1 MIMFVIVALF
11 SSTSMN
17 SVYNANSEKW
27 IPARSNK
34 NKVYVARCKMK
45 HEACS
50 LHFTRVTYV
59 KRIVET
65 I

>member
-27 IPARSNK
+27 IPARANK
-34 NKVYVARCKMK
+34 NQVYVARCKMK
-45 HEACS
+45 HVACS
-50 LHFTRVTYV
+50 LHSTH
-59 KRIVET
+59 IC
-65 I
+65 